1 MDPNIWTISKD
12 RKFFFGTMR
21 TEQPELLLSN
31 DSDSNELLFV
41 AAFNTMHFI
50 AFVNRFSAQLHLIN
64 VFKREIRREPLL
76 FELSGLWI
84 LYGPILRTKVSNN
97 INGPLGYIFASSIFL
112 TPVVLAILYSVQG
125 GEAQIT

>member
-50 AFVNRFSAQLHLIN
+50 AFVNRFSAQLHLIT
-64 VFKREIRREPLL
+64 VFKRVPL
-76 FELSGLWI
+76 
-84 LYGPILRTKVSNN
+84 KVKRLDLGKTVVVAQLVEWS
-97 INGPLGYIFASSIFL
+97 PLTSEVCS
-112 TPVVLAILYSVQG
+112 
-125 GEAQIT
+125 